1 MTARTTARKLAA
13 PAARKIAAPAARKI
27 AAPAKPAASTRSS
40 RPSALAG
47 HGAPRYMRVA
57 DALIADIE
65 QGTYPVGEMLPP
77 ELEIAE
83 QYGVSRYTAREAIR
97 RLTQL
102 GLITRRAGIGTT
114 VTSNTTQSNYSARI
128 SDIDELIHY
137 AKETRLK
144 LLGEEWVKVE
154 GELANVLKPAKGQTW
169 LKLTALRYP
178 QGSRKP
184 ISYTSMVVHPAY
196 ARIRE
201 RIRENGAAV
210 YRLIEEMYGER
221 ISEVKQEIT
230 CVALDKEQATLLGE
244 EVGSPALLVY
254 RYYLGKDSNLLS
266 VSINL
271 YPPDRFRLQTSWR
284 LQWA

>member
-1 MTARTTARKLAA
+1 MKLRKTAAAA
-13 PAARKIAAPAARKI
+13 PASVRPIRARAPAA
-27 AAPAKPAASTRSS
+27 
-40 RPSALAG
+40 
-47 HGAPRYMRVA
+47 HGAPRYMLVA

-114 VTSNTTQSNYSARI
+114 VTSSTTQSNYSAHI
-128 SDIDELIHY
+128 SDIDQLIHY
-137 AKETRLK
+137 AKETKLK
-144 LLGEEWVKVE
+144 LLGEEWVRIE
-154 GELANVLKPAKGQTW
+154 GELAEVLPPARGQTW

-178 QGSRKP
+178 QSSRKP
-184 ISYTSMVVHPAY
+184 ISHTSMVVHPAY

-201 RIRENGAAV
+201 RIRESGAAV

-221 ISEVKQEIT
+221 ISEVKQEIS
-230 CVALDKEQATLLGE
+230 CVALTKEQGALLGE
-244 EVGSPALLVY
+244 KTGSPALLVY
-254 RYYLGKDSNLLS
+254 RYYMGKDNTLLS

-271 YPPDRFRLQTSWR
+271 YPPDRFKLVTSWR
-284 LQWA
+284 LDAA

>member
-1 MTARTTARKLAA
+1 MNIRKTAAAEPARTSRAR
-13 PAARKIAAPAARKI
+13 PP
-27 AAPAKPAASTRSS
+27 
-40 RPSALAG
+40 AG

-57 DALIADIE
+57 DALIAGIE
-65 QGTYPVGEMLPP
+65 QGTYAVGDMLPP

-114 VTSNTTQSNYSARI
+114 VMSNTTTTQSNYSARI

-137 AKETRLK
+137 AKETTLK
-144 LLGEEWVKVE
+144 VLGEEWVKVE
-154 GELANVLKPAKGQTW
+154 GELAEVLKSARGQTW

-184 ISYTSMVVHPAY
+184 ISHTSILVHPSY
-196 ARIRE
+196 SRIRE
-201 RIRENGAAV
+201 RIRESGSAV

-230 CVALDKEQATLLGE
+230 CVALSKEQGALLGE
-244 EVGSPALLVY
+244 KAGSPTLLVY
-254 RYYLGKDSNLLS
+254 RYYMGKDNSLLS

-271 YPPDRFRLQTSWR
+271 YPPDRFKLVTSWR
-284 LQWA
+284 LDAA

>member
-1 MTARTTARKLAA
+1 MTPRKTAAAA
-13 PAARKIAAPAARKI
+13 PATGPRSVRSLAAHA
-27 AAPAKPAASTRSS
+27 
-40 RPSALAG
+40 
-47 HGAPRYMRVA
+47 APRYMRVA
-57 DALIADIE
+57 DALIAEIE

-97 RLTQL
+97 KLTEL

-114 VTSNTTQSNYSARI
+114 VTSATAQSNYSARI

-144 LLGEEWVKVE
+144 ILGEEWVKVE
-154 GELANVLKPAKGQTW
+154 GPLAEVLKPAKGQTW
-169 LKLTALRYP
+169 LKVTALRYP

-184 ISYTSMVVHPAY
+184 FSHTTMVVQPAY

-201 RIRENGAAV
+201 RIRESGAAV

-230 CVALDKEQATLLGE
+230 CLALDKEQATLLGE
-244 EVGSPALLVY
+244 KAGNPALLVY

-266 VSINL
+266 VSINI
-271 YPPDRFRLQTSWR
+271 YPPDRFKLVTSWR
-284 LQWA
+284 LDWK

>member
-1 MTARTTARKLAA
+1 MNVRKTATAAAETRT
-13 PAARKIAAPAARKI
+13 
-27 AAPAKPAASTRSS
+27 S
-40 RPSALAG
+40 RAGVLAG
-47 HGAPRYMRVA
+47 HGAPRYLRVA

-65 QGTYPVGEMLPP
+65 QGTYKVGEMLPP

-97 RLTQL
+97 RLTEL

-114 VTSNTTQSNYSARI
+114 VTSSTAQSNYTARI

-144 LLGEEWVKVE
+144 LLGEEWVRVE
-154 GELANVLKPAKGQTW
+154 GELAEVLRGARGQTW

-184 ISYTSMVVHPAY
+184 ISHTTMVVNPAY

-201 RIRENGAAV
+201 RIRESGAAV
-210 YRLIEEMYGER
+210 YRLMEEIYGER

-230 CVALDKEQATLLGE
+230 CLALDAEQAALLGE
-244 EVGSPALLVY
+244 KEGNPALLVY

-266 VSINL
+266 VSINI
-271 YPPDRFRLQTSWR
+271 YPPDRFRLATSWR
-284 LQWA
+284 LDWK

>member
-1 MTARTTARKLAA
+1 MNLRKTAATAA
-13 PAARKIAAPAARKI
+13 PVR
-27 AAPAKPAASTRSS
+27 TS
-40 RPSALAG
+40 RPRALAG

-65 QGTYPVGEMLPP
+65 QGTYAVGEMLPP

-114 VTSNTTQSNYSARI
+114 VTSNTAQSNYSARI

-137 AKETRLK
+137 AKETKLK
-144 LLGEEWVKVE
+144 VLGEEWVKVE
-154 GELANVLKPAKGQTW
+154 GDLAEVLQPAKGQTW

-184 ISYTSMVVHPAY
+184 ISHTSMVVHPAY

-201 RIRENGAAV
+201 RIRESGAAV

-221 ISEVKQEIT
+221 ISEVKQVIT
-230 CVALDKEQATLLGE
+230 CVALTKEQGALLGE
-244 EVGSPALLVY
+244 KTGSPALLVY
-254 RYYLGKDSNLLS
+254 RYYMGKDNNLLS

-271 YPPDRFRLQTSWR
+271 YPPDRFKLVTSWR
-284 LQWA
+284 LDGA